1 MQSGSQPNF
10 LPPLSDQ
17 SHRGTQPP
25 CVQISVPSA
34 GKVVGTIS
42 QSAPIHMTRVE
53 GGAMGKV
60 VDHVAIEEPLEI
72 RLDWF
77 DGGSRQSKSVS
88 ITMRTPGCDTE
99 LAAGFLCSEGVVR
112 SPNDILEIIGCGPD
126 HVAHGGQNIVKVRLS
141 DHATVEW
148 PKLQR
153 HFYAT
158 SSCGVCG
165 KASLDALEVPGSRAI
180 VNDGFHIESSLLCE
194 MQDKVRAM
202 QSVFDQT
209 GGLHAAA
216 LFNASGELLG
226 LREDVGRHN
235 AVDKLLGAQ
244 FLAGNLPLSKNL
256 LFLSGRASFELVQK
270 ALVAGVPMI
279 VAVGAPSSLAVEL
292 SKRFNIS
299 LIGFVRGGR
308 FNIYHGEFRVASIRD
323 SRDTRGERHEAGSD
337 ENAESQSHQH
347 SPVAASTVVNVQ

>member
-1 MQSGSQPNF
+1 MA
-10 LPPLSDQ
+10 PLSKDANNADAQ
-17 SHRGTQPP
+17 STLTSIVMEPISPMTVAAMSAHAASVAQQHH
-25 CVQISVPSA
+25 VQLSVA
-34 GKVVGTIS
+34 ATGKTVATIV
-42 QSAPIHMTRVE
+42 QSAPTQILRVDRGQTSE
-53 GGAMGKV
+53 V
-60 VDHVAIEEPLEI
+60 LDHVALEEPLEI
-72 RLDWF
+72 RLDWL
-77 DGGSRQSKSVS
+77 DGVERQRKSVS
-88 ITMRTPGCDTE
+88 ITMRTPGNDNE
-99 LAAGFLCSEGVVR
+99 LAAGFLFSEGVVR
-112 SPNDILEIIGCGPD
+112 SPADIESIVGCGPE
-126 HVAHGGQNIVKVRLS
+126 HGTHGGQNIVKVRLA

-165 KASLDALEVPGSRAI
+165 KASLDALEVPGMRAI
-180 VNDGFHIESSLLCE
+180 TDDGFQIDSRLICAL
-194 MQDKVRAM
+194 QDKVRAR

-216 LFNASGELLG
+216 LFNAAGELLA

-244 FLAGNLPLSKNL
+244 FLAANAPLSRHL

-292 SKRFNIS
+292 AKRFNIS
-299 LIGFVRGGR
+299 LVGFARGER
-308 FNIYHGEFRVASIRD
+308 FNIYHG
-323 SRDTRGERHEAGSD
+323 
-337 ENAESQSHQH
+337 
-347 SPVAASTVVNVQ
+347 AARILHAPIKVGAQ